1 MGSNLLEDMLYA
13 DVCVEGRGGG
23 GKGECGK
30 LLAIALNKS
39 RLLRV

>member
-13 DVCVEGRGGG
+13 DVCVEGRAG
-23 GKGECGK
+23 GKGECVK